1 MRRVART
8 ALCIFAGLFASIL
21 AGALT
26 GCSSSSLDDA
36 ALFVQSSEYR
46 QDTLRES
53 LVDPNNGY
61 SELRLE
67 NYHAW
72 SDLPEWNPV
81 ARPLLEEDIG
91 AFIRD
96 ENRVSTEGLRFFE
109 RDGFE
114 PSHEAWMA
122 LGRRAFEDYPMG
134 VDARLGAATHY
145 ADTAAAIGLW
155 LDDRGRLGGVAR
167 VRVTEEREAFA
178 PTCATCHAR
187 VEGGVLLHGAA
198 NVHYDYSAIGAGGT
212 LVETR
217 WGAGRVDVTSDDSD
231 NPVAISDLR
240 PIHLHRRLH
249 RAASV
254 RNSLPALAVR
264 IETLLITSYDG
275 RLRPPREVAYA
286 LAYYLWHLSGEPT
299 PDETLP
305 GAAIFE
311 ERCAE
316 CHGKGR
322 PRTEAVD
329 LDEVGTDPRVGESSA
344 RGTGQ
349 YRVPSLYRVLERPA
363 LLNRG
368 ERITVRE
375 LLSRESS
382 ELGHRYGRGLSDEEK
397 DAVIT
402 YLGSW

>member
-1 MRRVART
+1 MRRI
-8 ALCIFAGLFASIL
+8 ALATFCVSC
-21 AGALT
+21 ALT
-26 GCSSSSLDDA
+26 GCADSNLDDA
-36 ALFVQSSEYR
+36 SLFLQSGEYR

-53 LVDPNNGY
+53 LVEPDNGY
-61 SELRLE
+61 SALRLASYDE
-67 NYHAW
+67 W
-72 SDLPEWNPV
+72 SELPEWNPV
-81 ARPLLEEDIG
+81 SRPLLEEDIG
-91 AFIRD
+91 AFEGD
-96 ENRVSTEGLRFFE
+96 EGRVTTEGDAFFQ

-114 PSHEAWMA
+114 PSHEAWLA

-134 VDARLGAATHY
+134 VDVRLGSATHHIE
-145 ADTAAAIGLW
+145 TAEGIGLW
-155 LDDRGRLGGVAR
+155 VDDRGRVGGIAR
-167 VRVTEEREAFA
+167 VRLNAEREAFA

-187 VEGGVLLHGAA
+187 VEGGTLLHGAA
-198 NVHYDYSAIGAGGT
+198 NVDYDYSAIGAGGS
-212 LVETR
+212 LVQSR
-217 WGAGRVDVTSDDSD
+217 WGAGRVDVTGDSSD

-264 IETLLITSYDG
+264 IETLLITSYDE
-275 RLRPPREVAYA
+275 RRRPPREVVYA
-286 LAYYLWHLSGEPT
+286 LAYYLWHLSGDPT

-316 CHGKGR
+316 CHGKGS

-329 LDEVGTDPRVGESSA
+329 LEEVGTDPRVGESSA

-375 LLSRESS
+375 LLSEDSS
-382 ELGHRYGRGLSDEEK
+382 PLGHRFGRGLSDDDK
-397 DAVIT
+397 DAIIE
-402 YLGSW
+402 YLRSW

>member
-1 MRRVART
+1 VRRVARIVS
-8 ALCIFAGLFASIL
+8 ALAVCGLA
-21 AGALT
+21 

-36 ALFVQSSEYR
+36 GLFLQSGKYR
-46 QDTLRES
+46 EDTLRDS
-53 LVDPNNGY
+53 LVEASNGY

-67 NYHAW
+67 NYGEW
-72 SDLPEWNPV
+72 SELPEWNPI
-81 ARPLLEEDIG
+81 ARPLLEDDIG
-91 AFIRD
+91 AFVGD
-96 ENRVSTEGLRFFE
+96 ENRVTTEGPPFFD
-109 RDGFE
+109 RDTFE
-114 PSHEAWMA
+114 PSHEAWLA

-145 ADTAAAIGLW
+145 AETAAGVGLW
-155 LDDRGRLGGVAR
+155 VDDRGRLGGIAR
-167 VRVTEEREAFA
+167 VQLTPEREGYA

-187 VEGGVLLHGAA
+187 VEDGLLIHGAA
-198 NVHYDYSAIGAGGT
+198 NVDYDYGAIGMGGN
-212 LVETR
+212 LVDSR
-217 WGAGRVDVTSDDSD
+217 WGAGRVDVTGDGSV

-240 PIHLHRRLH
+240 PIRLHRRLH

-264 IETLLITSYDG
+264 IETLLITSYDE

-286 LAYYLWHLSGEPT
+286 LAYYLWHFADEPT

-316 CHGKGR
+316 CHGKGS

-329 LDEVGTDPRVGESSA
+329 LSEVGTDPRVGESSS

-349 YRVPSLYRVLERPA
+349 YRVPSLYRVLQRPA
-363 LLNRG
+363 ILNRG

-375 LLSRESS
+375 LLSRENSA
-382 ELGHRYGRGLSDEEK
+382 LGHRYGRGLSDDEK
-397 DAVIT
+397 DAIIE

>member
-1 MRRVART
+1 MRRIVLS
-8 ALCIFAGLFASIL
+8 ALGLGVLFAG
-21 AGALT
+21 
-26 GCSSSSLDDA
+26 CPSLDDA

-46 QDTLRES
+46 MDTLRES
-53 LVDPNNGY
+53 LIEPSNGY
-61 SELRLE
+61 SQLRLQ
-67 NYHAW
+67 NYGAW
-72 SDLPEWNPV
+72 SELPEWNPI

-96 ENRVSTEGLRFFE
+96 ENRVTSEGAPFFD
-109 RDGFE
+109 RDAFL
-114 PSHEAWMA
+114 PSHEAWLA
-122 LGRRAFEDYPMG
+122 LGQRAFEDYPMG
-134 VDARLGAATHY
+134 VDVRLGTATHY

-155 LDDRGRLGGVAR
+155 VDDRGRLGGISR
-167 VRVTEEREAFA
+167 VQITPDREAFA

-187 VEGGVLLHGAA
+187 VEDGVLLHGAA
-198 NVHYDYSAIGAGGT
+198 NVDYDYSAIGAGGS
-212 LVETR
+212 LVESR
-217 WGAGRVDVTSDDSD
+217 WGAGRVDVTNDASD

-264 IETLLITSYDG
+264 IETLLITSYDA
-275 RLRPPREVAYA
+275 RLRPPPEIAYA
-286 LAYYLWHLSGEPT
+286 LAYYLWHLTDEPT
-299 PDETLP
+299 PDDTLP

-316 CHGKGR
+316 CHGNGS

-329 LDEVGTDPRVGESSA
+329 LSEVGTDPRVGESSE

-349 YRVPSLYRVLERPA
+349 YRVPTLYRVLERPA

-368 ERITVRE
+368 EAITVRE
-375 LLSRESS
+375 LLSQENS
-382 ELGHRYGRGLSDEEK
+382 ELGHRYGRTLSDADK
-397 DAVIT
+397 DAIVE